1 MWQKRKAAD
10 TEIGTAKKGRKG
22 KAASAPV
29 DDDEEETIVAEKKPK
44 GSKKKKAAKAKAGEG
59 VDELVKEENDEDAG
73 VQF

>member
-1 MWQKRKAAD
+1 MS
-10 TEIGTAKKGRKG
+10 KGVQQD
-22 KAASAPV
+22 SLIF

-44 GSKKKKAAKAKAGEG
+44 GSKKKKAAKAKAGED